1 MNPLPTLSAST
12 PDKLSGNPASATGGK
27 DEAATDGAPFGQMLA
42 RQLGERN
49 AAADKPEALKKAG
62 ARTAHELQATL
73 SVLPGENSEAGSPGN
88 ALDAAQVSADLLAT
102 LPAPLPVSAWQ
113 PGQAATEPLGNPSP
127 RADRHPGSLD
137 SPRLPPA
144 AAADGK
150 IALPKELEDP
160 VPLPFAA
167 APLNT
172 LASTS
177 LPLSSPAEN
186 GAVTGQSL
194 SAAGLLPLTVPL
206 ATQPALP
213 SAIAA
218 PLGQAQWADDFSQ
231 KITWLATQNRQQAEL
246 HLNPP
251 HLGPLEVTL
260 KLNGDQATALFSSPH
275 AAVREAIE
283 QSLPKLR
290 EMFADNGIMLGGATV
305 SDSSQ
310 HEQHSES
317 GNPSPAGLDIRRAET
332 VGTAET
338 LLPSRVRL
346 HDGMVDTFA

>member
-12 PDKLSGNPASATGGK
+12 PDKLSGNPAATAAGK
-27 DEAATDGAPFGQMLA
+27 DEATTDGAPFGQMLA
-42 RQLGERN
+42 RQLGKR
-49 AAADKPEALKKAG
+49 AATADKPEVLKKSG

-73 SVLPGENSEAGSPGN
+73 PVLPGENGEAGSTGN
-88 ALDAAQVSADLLAT
+88 APDAAQVSADLLAT
-102 LPAPLPVSAWQ
+102 LPPALPVHNWQ
-113 PGQAATEPLGNPSP
+113 PGLAASESLGKPAT
-127 RADRHPGSLD
+127 RADRHPGALESRD
-137 SPRLPPA
+137 FPPA

-150 IALPKELEDP
+150 ITLPNELEDA
-160 VPLPFAA
+160 VPLPFAT
-167 APLNT
+167 APLAT
-172 LASTS
+172 AASTS
-177 LPLSSPAEN
+177 QPLSSPAEN
-186 GAVTGQSL
+186 GAVAGQSL
-194 SAAGLLPLTVPL
+194 TAVGLLPSTVAL

-213 SAIAA
+213 AAIAT
-218 PLGQAQWADDFSQ
+218 PVGQAQWADDFSQ

-305 SDSSQ
+305 SDPSQ
-310 HEQHSES
+310 HGQHSES
-317 GNPSPAGLDIRRAET
+317 GNPSPTGLDIRRAET
-332 VGTAET
+332 VGTAEN
-338 LLPSRVRL
+338 LLPSRVRQ